1 MKTKIF
7 AILIM
12 LCLTVSMFTVVSADG
27 ITVTVNGES
36 LVFDSEPII
45 ENDRL
50 LVPMR
55 VIFEALGADVSWDDS
70 SKTASAVLR
79 NNSVRITIGE
89 SVLYKNGT
97 KITLDCS
104 AVVKNS
110 RTLLPVRA
118 VSEGL
123 GADVDWNEKEKAV
136 IITSVDYEQKIG
148 EVSESDFQKFV
159 AETTAKTA
167 FETVDLPIEVEK
179 YSADFADDIQ
189 NNIENAIINLGGN
202 VLTLG
207 QKPSG
212 QAFIVGIEKPFEK
225 GSFIDKIPVSGRSVV
240 TSGIYERYFKVD
252 GALYHH
258 IIDPKTGYPVNT
270 DLLSATIIAD
280 TSMQADALS
289 TTCIL
294 LGKEKAMEYLNNQP
308 EVSAILVTND
318 YKIIKVNIK

>member
-12 LCLTVSMFTVVSADG
+12 ICLTVSMFTVVSADG

-70 SKTASAVLR
+70 SKTASAVLG

-89 SVLYKNGT
+89 SVLYKNGS

-104 AVVKNS
+104 ATIKNS
-110 RTLLPVRA
+110 RTLLPIRA

-123 GADVDWNEKEKAV
+123 GADVDWNENEKTV
-136 IITSVDYEQKIG
+136 IITSVADVGASG

-159 AETTAKTA
+159 ADKTAKTA
-167 FETVDLPIEVEK
+167 FETVDLPMEVEK
-179 YSADFADDIQ
+179 YSADFAEDIQ
-189 NNIENAIINLGGN
+189 NNIENAKKYISDVWNHCQTEALIGILDSSNTEYSVDENFEIMINEVISSAKRDAENELEFLSEKN
-202 VLTLG
+202 ILVVSYKTEV
-207 QKPSG
+207 PNT
-212 QAFIVGIEKPFEK
+212 AVYAGIALK
-225 GSFIDKIPVSGRSVV
+225 
-240 TSGIYERYFKVD
+240 D
-252 GALYHH
+252 GAAKLFELYSDGEKSELVEY
-258 IIDPKTGYPVNT
+258 IGTEKETIKELSGSITKEEFINM
-270 DLLSATIIAD
+270 LLEEIGA
-280 TSMQADALS
+280 
-289 TTCIL
+289 
-294 LGKEKAMEYLNNQP
+294 
-308 EVSAILVTND
+308 
-318 YKIIKVNIK
+318 

>member
-27 ITVTVNGES
+27 IAVTVNGES

-70 SKTASAVLR
+70 SKTASAVLG

-110 RTLLPVRA
+110 RTLLPIRA

-123 GADVDWNEKEKAV
+123 GADVDWNEEEKTV

-167 FETVDLPIEVEK
+167 FETVDLPLEVEK
-179 YSADFADDIQ
+179 YSSDFADDIQ
-189 NNIENAIINLGGN
+189 NNIENAKKYISDVWNHCQTEALIGILDDSYEEYSVDENFKTMINEVISRAKKDAENELEFLSEKN
-202 VLTLG
+202 ILVVSYKKEVPNT
-207 QKPSG
+207 
-212 QAFIVGIEKPFEK
+212 AVYVGIA
-225 GSFIDKIPVSGRSVV
+225 VN
-240 TSGIYERYFKVD
+240 D
-252 GALYHH
+252 GAAKLFELYSNGEQSELVEY
-258 IIDPKTGYPVNT
+258 IGT
-270 DLLSATIIAD
+270 DKETIKELSGSVTKEEFTNMLLEE
-280 TSMQADALS
+280 
-289 TTCIL
+289 
-294 LGKEKAMEYLNNQP
+294 LGA
-308 EVSAILVTND
+308 
-318 YKIIKVNIK
+318 

>member
-70 SKTASAVLR
+70 SKTASAVLG

-89 SVLYKNGT
+89 SVLYKNGS

-104 AVVKNS
+104 ATIKNS

-123 GADVDWNEKEKAV
+123 GADVDWNENEKTV
-136 IITSVDYEQKIG
+136 IITSGADVGASG

-159 AETTAKTA
+159 ADKTAKTA

-189 NNIENAIINLGGN
+189 NNIENVKKYISDVWNHCQTEALIGILDSSNTEYSVDENFEIMINEVISRAKKDAENELEFLSEKN
-202 VLTLG
+202 ILVVSYKTEV
-207 QKPSG
+207 PNT
-212 QAFIVGIEKPFEK
+212 AVYAGIALK
-225 GSFIDKIPVSGRSVV
+225 
-240 TSGIYERYFKVD
+240 D
-252 GALYHH
+252 GAATLFELYSDGEKSELVEY
-258 IIDPKTGYPVNT
+258 IGTEKETIKELSGSITKEEFINM
-270 DLLSATIIAD
+270 LLEEIGA
-280 TSMQADALS
+280 
-289 TTCIL
+289 
-294 LGKEKAMEYLNNQP
+294 
-308 EVSAILVTND
+308 
-318 YKIIKVNIK
+318 